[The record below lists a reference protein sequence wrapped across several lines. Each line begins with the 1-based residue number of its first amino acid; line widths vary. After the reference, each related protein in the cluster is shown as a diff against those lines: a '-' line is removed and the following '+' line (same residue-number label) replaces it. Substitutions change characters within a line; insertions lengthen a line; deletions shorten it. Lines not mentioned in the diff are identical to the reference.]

1 MKLTILDKFR
11 EGDAAT
17 CLLCKA
23 SLADYVSGLP
33 ENFREFYIQ
42 RGIVTNRFLDN
53 LWDTLAAQRHIPP
66 IVLVGGQTAPD
77 LSRKEEFDLS
87 ADFKVLDGLQRSH
100 RLKEIWDTVAYIEN
114 EFEDNTSLGVAQLAR
129 QQANNLRKQGIN
141 PQIFQKALGAHREG
155 NGREYLFER
164 NTIWLEVWF
173 GLSEAAQIQKMLV
186 LNAGHKS
193 VNIKHQIELIF
204 WSRFEKLQAELAPGV
219 VLREKDKSSISYSK
233 GRKPGEYHF
242 AHLISAFVSLLDGA
256 LVTTNAEYSADQAF
270 PGERETDETLLDVDD
285 QVLRA
290 FAHTIAALD
299 HSLRTDIGVRWLGR
313 EVVLVGIFGAV
324 GALAE
329 KGSGGKVEAL
339 RDFEA
344 KLPQFI
350 ARLNLQDFER
360 WRNSLELSKVNIG
373 NVNRREV
380 FNATLQFLQGKTDG
394 LIQWGNIGEV
404 DANDAS

>member
-1 MKLTILDKFR
+1 MKLTVLDKFS
-11 EGDAAT
+11 EGDAL
-17 CLLCKA
+17 CFLCKT
-23 SLADYVSGLP
+23 SLADYVDGLP

-53 LWDTLAAQRHIPP
+53 LWDTLSAQRHIPP

-77 LSRKEEFDLS
+77 LSPTKDFELP

-114 EFEDNTSLGVAQLAR
+114 EFADDLSLNVPQLTR
-129 QQANNLRKQGIN
+129 QKAIDLRKRGIN

-155 NGREYLFER
+155 NGREFLFRR

-204 WSRFEKLQAELAPGV
+204 WSRFEKLQAELEPGKV
-219 VLREKDKSSISYSK
+219 FREKDKSSISYSK
-233 GRKPGEYHF
+233 GRQQGEYHF

-270 PGERETDETLLDVDD
+270 PGERDPDETLLDVDD
-285 QVLRA
+285 RVLRA
-290 FAHTIAALD
+290 FAHTVAALD
-299 HSLRTDIGVRWLGR
+299 RKLQTDEGVRWLGR
-313 EVVLVGIFGAV
+313 EVVLVGIFGAI
-324 GALAE
+324 GAVARS
-329 KGSGGKVEAL
+329 GSEGKVEAL
-339 RDFEA
+339 QDFDA
-344 KLPQFI
+344 KIPQFI
-350 ARLNLQDFER
+350 QNLNLHGFER
-360 WRNSLELSKVNIG
+360 WRNNLELSKVNIG

-380 FNATLQFLQGKTDG
+380 FNATLQFLKGKTQG
-394 LIQWGNIGEV
+394 MIQWGNIGEGAADV
-404 DANDAS
+404 AS